1 MAEIPDVFQVLLYP
15 TFSYTVGL
23 GPSSGLHEIR
33 EAKSLSLNLGAL
45 VTRTGLALYPL
56 YPPTGQGPTP

>member
-1 MAEIPDVFQVLLYP
+1 MGEP
-15 TFSYTVGL
+15 G
-23 GPSSGLHEIR
+23 SSGELNEIR

-45 VTRTGLALYPL
+45 VTRTSLALYPL